1 MATRILAYFFFFIF
15 LSPIYALGQGLKDVT
30 ILDSNANTAKIVIL
44 DKITSKKNTHTIQ
57 INKKYKFYSL
67 EVLVKRCVLDNSDG
81 SLKTSAFVQIQDSNK
96 KNKDQVYIYNGW
108 MFFGFPSI
116 NPMEHVNYDVWI
128 ESCV

>member
-1 MATRILAYFFFFIF
+1 MATRILAYFFLCIF

-30 ILDSNANTAKIVIL
+30 ILDSNANAANIVIL

-57 INKKYKFYSL
+57 INKKYKLYSL

-96 KNKDQVYIYNGW
+96 KNKDQSFNLAEFYRI
-108 MFFGFPSI
+108 
-116 NPMEHVNYDVWI
+116 
-128 ESCV
+128 

>member
-1 MATRILAYFFFFIF
+1 MATRLIAYFFLFIF
-15 LSPIYALGQGLKDVT
+15 LFPIYALSQVKDVK
-30 ILDSNANTAKIVIL
+30 ILDSNANTANIVIL

-81 SLKTSAFVQIQDSNK
+81 SLKTSVFMQIQDSNK

-108 MFFGFPSI
+108 MFSGFPSI
-116 NPMEHVNYDVWI
+116 NLMEHVNYNIWI

>member
-1 MATRILAYFFFFIF
+1 MTILAVLAL
-15 LSPIYALGQGLKDVT
+15 LS
-30 ILDSNANTAKIVIL
+30 N
-44 DKITSKKNTHTIQ
+44 ITSKKNTHTIQ

-81 SLKTSAFVQIQDSNK
+81 SLKTSAFVQIQDPNK

-108 MFFGFPSI
+108 MFSGFPSI
-116 NPMEHVNYDVWI
+116 NPMEHVNYDIWI

>member
-1 MATRILAYFFFFIF
+1 MATRILAYFFLFIF
-15 LSPIYALGQGLKDVT
+15 LSPIYVLGQGLKDVT
-30 ILDSNANTAKIVIL
+30 ILDSNANTANIVIL

-81 SLKTSAFVQIQDSNK
+81 SLKTSVFMQIQDSNK

-108 MFFGFPSI
+108 MFSGFPSI